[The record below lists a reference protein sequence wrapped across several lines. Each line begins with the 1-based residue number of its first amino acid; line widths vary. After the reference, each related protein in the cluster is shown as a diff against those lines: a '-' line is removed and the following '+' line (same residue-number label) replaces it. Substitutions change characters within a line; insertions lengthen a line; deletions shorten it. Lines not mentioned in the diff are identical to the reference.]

1 MCSDYSVHCLKQNV
15 EAHGP
20 PLLVPQDETPANFGL
35 GSLPDKSFNPSL
47 FPRRSKGEDMT
58 ELTWGSKLPW
68 QDITRRKKGLS
79 AASHSVPSS
88 DVR

>member
-35 GSLPDKSFNPSL
+35 GSLPDK
-47 FPRRSKGEDMT
+47 KGEDMT